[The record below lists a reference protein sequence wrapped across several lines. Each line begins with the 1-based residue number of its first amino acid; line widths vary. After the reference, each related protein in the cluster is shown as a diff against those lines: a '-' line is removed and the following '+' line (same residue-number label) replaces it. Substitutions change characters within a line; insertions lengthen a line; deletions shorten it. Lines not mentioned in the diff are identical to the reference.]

1 ESQERM
7 LIVCEKGREDELE
20 AIFKKWDLN
29 AAKIG
34 EVTDDPRVRIYW
46 HGELVADVEADH
58 LVLGGGAPVYIRET
72 RRPAYLDEIELDLA
86 SISDVAAGP
95 QLDSNGQG
103 RSDRTSQPQSS
114 RAQTSQPQSSRAQTS
129 QPQSSRAQTSQLP
142 SSRAQ
147 TYEAQ
152 TSEAQTFEADTSRT
166 QAPGLPNTASDV
178 LLRLLGSPNIA
189 SKRWVFEQYDTM
201 VRSNTVVGPGPSD
214 AAVVRIKG
222 TNRGLAV
229 KTDC

>member
-1 ESQERM
+1 
-7 LIVCEKGREDELE
+7 
-20 AIFKKWDLN
+20 
-29 AAKIG
+29 
-34 EVTDDPRVRIYW
+34 
-46 HGELVADVEADH
+46 
-58 LVLGGGAPVYIRET
+58 
-72 RRPAYLDEIELDLA
+72 
-86 SISDVAAGP
+86 ISDVAAGP

-129 QPQSSRAQTSQLP
+129 QLP

-147 TYEAQ
+147 TSEAH

-222 TNRGLAV
+222 TKIGRASCRERGHR
-229 KTDC
+229 